1 MGLILRLKNRMLYFI
16 DNQGGLFCSL
26 QTGSSKRANLQF
38 EKSDKKS
45 NYQFI
50 FCKLAVRK
58 K

>member
-1 MGLILRLKNRMLYFI
+1 MLYFI